1 MIYNSLFTRAIQKPQ
16 DPFVFFE
23 SVLNELK
30 FLDNVDLP
38 LSRTYPRWNLH
49 KNFHSFSAET
59 ETLCTPCLD
68 EIRPSCSL
76 SYVLNRDHVITRTF
90 PPDRGADDVQD
101 LGSEF
106 TVNRLGCELCDV
118 FTAHIPLMVG
128 EYVLV
133 PGDSDERL
141 GAKHL
146 AHLAMTMRSALAL
159 WEVHRL
165 KGPVVGFLME
175 RNIVETKLGWID
187 DAGKVCFSSEA

>member
-1 MIYNSLFTRAIQKPQ
+1 MIYNSLFTRAIQNPQ

-23 SVLNELK
+23 
-30 FLDNVDLP
+30 
-38 LSRTYPRWNLH
+38 TYPRWNLH

-133 PGDSDERL
+133 PGDSDER
-141 GAKHL
+141 AKHL
-146 AHLAMTMRSALAL
+146 AHLAM
-159 WEVHRL
+159 
-165 KGPVVGFLME
+165 
-175 RNIVETKLGWID
+175 
-187 DAGKVCFSSEA
+187 